1 MKTRKNILQTILSLV
16 TVMVVMVVFQTILFF
31 IQIQHSA
38 QFYQNNNSKELSIRP
53 ITSTKGVIG
62 RSPKRILYPQFDL
75 NNVYQNWTD
84 TATLIGSPGETYR
97 RYLTIGLV
105 TAKRP
110 QNTVYLYNTLSSL
123 ITNAN
128 REDFREIYI
137 VILLSD
143 LDQEWRTNMTSV
155 IVNKYPQEVKNGTI
169 KIIGS
174 FDWMYPSL
182 TNLTH
187 HRKWHSQSKA
197 KWKAKQNID
206 FVLLWLYV
214 YKTKLSKFYLHLE
227 DDVVT
232 VGGYTK
238 AMKNFINDQKE
249 EWTCLEFSELGM
261 IAKLYHTHDLEAL
274 AKMVAL
280 FYQEQPADIT
290 YLHFNP
296 QMLQFR
302 RIIRKPTLFQHIG
315 VTSSQSGHVQS
326 IKDRF
331 FAANVQKKLS
341 KGDNPPAKVLTN
353 LKFYLKHSP
362 ENAYHTSFGYF
373 WSKSKPKK
381 DDYFRIVFNKPQ
393 AIKRIFVNSG
403 LDIFPEDKVYSAVL
417 EISSKINNRN
427 DCTDY
432 NIIGKFVNGKV
443 DVQNVSYQLNTTEIR
458 CFQIRFQ
465 NSQNFWVI
473 IQEISVFSK
482 PLSSFNETGIFYQII
497 IKE

>member
-1 MKTRKNILQTILSLV
+1 MRTKSKSIDLLILNIISKSTDFRLSKKMKKRKNILQTILSLV
-16 TVMVVMVVFQTILFF
+16 TVMVVVVVLQTILFF
-31 IQIQHSA
+31 IQIQHNA
-38 QFYQNNNSKELSIRP
+38 QFYQKSNRKELSIRP
-53 ITSTKGVIG
+53 ITSTKEVIG
-62 RSPKRILYPQFDL
+62 HSPKRILYPQFDL
-75 NNVYQNWTD
+75 NHVYQNWTD
-84 TATLIGSPGETYR
+84 TATLIGSPRETYK
-97 RYLTIGLV
+97 RYLTIGMV

-143 LDQEWRTNMTSV
+143 LDQEWRTNMTSA

-187 HRKWHSQSKA
+187 HRKWHSKSKA

-214 YKTKLSKFYLHLE
+214 YKTKLSEFYLHLE
-227 DDVVT
+227 DDVIT

-238 AMKNFINDQKE
+238 AMKTFINDQKG

-280 FYQEQPADIT
+280 FYQEQPADNT

-315 VTSSQSGHVQS
+315 MTSSQWGHVQS

-331 FAANVQKKLS
+331 LWQMFKRNYR
-341 KGDNPPAKVLTN
+341 KG
-353 LKFYLKHSP
+353 
-362 ENAYHTSFGYF
+362 
-373 WSKSKPKK
+373 
-381 DDYFRIVFNKPQ
+381 
-393 AIKRIFVNSG
+393 
-403 LDIFPEDKVYSAVL
+403 
-417 EISSKINNRN
+417 
-427 DCTDY
+427 
-432 NIIGKFVNGKV
+432 
-443 DVQNVSYQLNTTEIR
+443 
-458 CFQIRFQ
+458 
-465 NSQNFWVI
+465 
-473 IQEISVFSK
+473 
-482 PLSSFNETGIFYQII
+482 
-497 IKE
+497 